1 MNSVGIYISVPFC
14 RQKCSYC
21 NFASDVQP
29 SALLPRYLD
38 CLSKEMTSR
47 SELWE
52 QAGIPPSD
60 ITVDTIYL
68 GGGTPGMLDAA
79 QLATVLRIVQ
89 TVFRVNHPAEIT
101 IEASPEN
108 VTAEAAAAWAAGGI
122 NRVSLGVQ
130 SMVSEELRAV
140 GRLHDAPMVARAC
153 SNLRAV
159 GIENI
164 SVDLIAGLPK
174 QTAGSWTESM
184 EALLELQP
192 VHFSIYMLE
201 VDDDSRLGR
210 EILRHGDR
218 YHAETVPSEEQVVDF
233 YCAATQI
240 LRDAGF
246 EQYEISNFALPGRQ
260 SRHNQKYWTNAA
272 YFGFGAD
279 AHSYDGERRWANTDS
294 VIAYVESIEKGRTPI
309 TEQQALSS
317 REKLEER
324 FFLGL
329 RCREGV
335 SIPDLEAEFADA
347 AQDTAERVS
356 IRNKYA
362 GPIREFCEAGWL
374 HSEGGRLRL
383 TDRGVLFSNDVFAGF
398 LLED

>member
-1 MNSVGIYISVPFC
+1 MNPAGIYISVPFC

-38 CLSKEMTSR
+38 CLCTEMR
-47 SELWE
+47 RRNELWE
-52 QAGIPPSD
+52 EAGIPDSEVS
-60 ITVDTIYL
+60 VDTIYM

-79 QLATVLRIVQ
+79 QLLTILRDAHAMFHVE
-89 TVFRVNHPAEIT
+89 HPAEIT

-108 VTAEAAAAWAAGGI
+108 VTAAAAAAWAASGI

-130 SMVSEELRAV
+130 SMVPEELRAV
-140 GRLHDAPMVARAC
+140 GRLHDAPMVARAF
-153 SNLRAV
+153 SNLRAA
-159 GIENI
+159 GIENL

-174 QTAGSWTESM
+174 QTVQSWERSLR
-184 EALLELQP
+184 ALLDLQP
-192 VHFSIYMLE
+192 AHFSIYMLE

-210 EILRHGDR
+210 EILLRGGR
-218 YHAETVPSEEQVVDF
+218 YHAEAVPCEEQVVDF

-240 LRDAGF
+240 LRDSGF
-246 EQYEISNFALPGRQ
+246 EHYEISNFALPGKR

-272 YFGFGAD
+272 YFGFGVD
-279 AHSYDGERRWANTDS
+279 AHSYDGERRWANTES
-294 VIAYVESIEKGRTPI
+294 VTAYVESIEGGRSPI
-309 TEQQALSS
+309 AEQQALSS

-335 SIPDLEAEFADA
+335 SMPDLESEFAGLTQNA
-347 AQDTAERVS
+347 AEHVS
-356 IRNKYA
+356 IQTAYA

-374 HSEGGRLRL
+374 QAEGDRLRL
-383 TDRGVLFSNDVFAGF
+383 TDRGVLFSNEVFAGF
-398 LLED
+398 LFED